1 MSVQH
6 KILIADDD
14 ASIRLVLSQAFGRLG
29 YQVRATG
36 NAATLLKWVTDGE
49 GDLVITDVVMP
60 DENVFEVLPRIRK
73 QRPKLPVIVMSA
85 QNTLLT
91 AVNAAEIGAFEY
103 VPKPFDLDDMTAAAR
118 RALTRRVDQEA
129 SKAQARAVRD
139 ERLPL
144 IGRSPAMQEVYRT
157 IARLVSADLTV
168 LVLGESGTGKELV
181 ARALHDLGP
190 RRDGRFAVVNL
201 AAVPRE
207 RVEAELFGKGEGD
220 VGKLVEADGGTL
232 FLDEV
237 GDMPLDAQTRLSR
250 IIDGTESATNP
261 RTGRRPN
268 VRIIAA
274 TNRDLRALIREG
286 LFREDLF
293 FRLNVA
299 RIRLPALRDRAEDIP
314 DLARSFLLRAHREGL
329 AAKAIDEAAIERLK
343 AYDWPG
349 NVRELENLI
358 RRICAL
364 YAEDLITTRIVERE
378 LADQSTGGPPEADGP
393 ATLASLVERHL
404 AQAFADHPEG
414 LPPPG
419 LYDRVLEEV
428 ERPLISLT
436 LAATRGNQ
444 VRAAEILGLNR
455 NTLRK
460 KIQDLGLEVGR
471 GRRWRFRNIAVE
483 IGAQSLVACGAWP
496 STRRLPRRSQVP
508 CSGLGPLSA
517 RCLARATPW
526 PQRSSGSASGWPPRR
541 R

>member
-1 MSVQH
+1 MTVQH

-36 NAATLLKWVTDGE
+36 NATTLLKWVSDGE

-60 DENVFEVLPRIRK
+60 DENVFDVLPRIRK

-103 VPKPFDLDDMTAAAR
+103 VPKPFDLDDMTAAAK
-118 RALTRRVDQEA
+118 RALTRPVDAEA
-129 SKAQARAVRD
+129 NKAQARAMRD

-144 IGRSPAMQEVYRT
+144 IGRSAPMQEVYRT

-168 LVLGESGTGKELV
+168 LILGESGTGKELV

-190 RRDGRFAVVNL
+190 RRDGRFAVINL

-207 RVEAELFGKGEGD
+207 RVETELFGKGDGD

-250 IIDGTESATNP
+250 VIDGSEGAINP

-268 VRIIAA
+268 VRVIAA
-274 TNRDLRALIREG
+274 THRDLRALIREG

-299 RIRLPALRDRAEDIP
+299 RVRLPPLRDRAEDIP

-329 AAKAIDEAAIERLK
+329 SAKAIDAAAIDRLK

-364 YAEDLITTRIVERE
+364 YAEDLITARIVDRE
-378 LADQSTGGPPEADGP
+378 LLDQSTAPTEAFGPV
-393 ATLASLVERHL
+393 TLAGLVERHL
-404 AQAFADHPEG
+404 AQSFADQPDG
-414 LPPPG
+414 APAPG

-460 KIQDLGLEVGR
+460 KIQDLGLEVSR
-471 GRRWRFRNIAVE
+471 GRR
-483 IGAQSLVACGAWP
+483 
-496 STRRLPRRSQVP
+496 
-508 CSGLGPLSA
+508 
-517 RCLARATPW
+517 
-526 PQRSSGSASGWPPRR
+526 
-541 R
+541 

>member
-29 YQVRATG
+29 YTVRATG
-36 NAATLLKWVTDGE
+36 NAATLLKWVSEGE

-60 DENVFEVLPRIRK
+60 DENVFDVLPRIRK

-103 VPKPFDLDDMTAAAR
+103 VPKPFDLDDMTAAAK
-118 RALTRRVDQEA
+118 RALTRPVDAEA
-129 SKAQARAVRD
+129 NKAQARAMRD

-144 IGRSPAMQEVYRT
+144 IGRSAPMQEVYRT

-168 LVLGESGTGKELV
+168 LITGESGSGKELA

-190 RRDGRFAVVNL
+190 RRDGRFAVINL

-207 RVEAELFGKGEGD
+207 RVETELFGRGEGD
-220 VGKLVEADGGTL
+220 IGKLIEADGGTL

-250 IIDGTESATNP
+250 VIDGSEGAINP

-268 VRIIAA
+268 ARVIAA
-274 TNRDLRALIREG
+274 TNRDLRALIQEG

-299 RIRLPALRDRAEDIP
+299 RVRMPPLRERTEDIP

-329 AAKAIDEAAIERLK
+329 ASKAIDTAALERLK
-343 AYDWPG
+343 AYEWPG

-364 YAEDLITTRIVERE
+364 YAEELITARIVERE
-378 LADQSTGGPPEADGP
+378 LQDQAPAPSGESGPV
-393 ATLASLVERHL
+393 TLSALVERHL
-404 AQAFADHPEG
+404 ASHFADQPDG
-414 LPPPG
+414 VPPAG
-419 LYDRVLEEV
+419 LYDRVLHEV
-428 ERPLISLT
+428 ERPLIQLT
-436 LAATRGNQ
+436 LGATRGNQ

-460 KIQDLGLEVGR
+460 KIQDLGLEVAR
-471 GRRWRFRNIAVE
+471 GKR
-483 IGAQSLVACGAWP
+483 
-496 STRRLPRRSQVP
+496 
-508 CSGLGPLSA
+508 
-517 RCLARATPW
+517 
-526 PQRSSGSASGWPPRR
+526 
-541 R
+541 